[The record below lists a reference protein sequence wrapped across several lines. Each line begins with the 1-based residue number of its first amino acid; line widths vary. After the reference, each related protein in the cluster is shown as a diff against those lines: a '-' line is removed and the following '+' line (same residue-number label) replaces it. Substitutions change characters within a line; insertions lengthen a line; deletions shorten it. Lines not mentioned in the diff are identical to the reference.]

1 MKRNSQ
7 VCSRRVRSRVANT
20 PRPATCIDKPCN
32 KPCNNPCNK
41 PCNQL
46 QAKME
51 SLTQALGSLSMHV
64 QPRKP
69 MTRTSQFANLMR
81 YLSTAPDSPSGV
93 YFLHSHLPY
102 THANLKRK
110 LLIGDGDLHVETFK
124 LIERLA
130 KTHAMCR
137 GDVRSDYLVDYM
149 QNEATDLF
157 IAFNEQQNDVVGS
170 ALKVQSAPQKSR
182 LLAPCAFVT
191 ATVSK
196 DYLKIGVICSDEKQP
211 GSGTHMMHN
220 VLAYADRR
228 KLTVELSALVHAM
241 GFYAQDKFGFKFVK
255 KCPSRQNITNAG
267 ILREK
272 FNPKENYNLKYKAL
286 IEELHEKGFNAS
298 TLQECR
304 NPNMKFK
311 DIQANGCLNDGFN
324 MRRCR

>member
-228 KLTVELSALVHAM
+228 NLTVELSALVHAM

-255 KCPSRQNITNAG
+255 NCPSQQNITNAS

-311 DIQANGCLNDGFN
+311 DIQAKGCLNDGFN